1 MCFSQTTGPFS
12 VDAAS
17 IGVQSQVMCSPCA
30 LSIHVF
36 SGGVRAYARN
46 SCACTH
52 TYPPYAEIQMTQG
65 QAWKAWGYLKI
76 QQNPD
81 VQLIPH
87 TFKKP
92 VPRPLP
98 ACSTQATFQCLLLY
112 LSLELQ
118 YYREAS
124 GRLVLPYASQA
135 HSGKVF
141 TAQTTPFQTVKM
153 PKLSHCHHFSS
164 IIRKS
169 FHLSSM
175 TIAYTYCQQS
185 LAYKSFI
192 TLNVGRLVN
201 ALLWWGNQ
209 EMKS

>member
-17 IGVQSQVMCSPCA
+17 IGVQRQVMCSPWA
-30 LSIHVF
+30 LSIYVF

-46 SCACTH
+46 SCVHAHIPTH
-52 TYPPYAEIQMTQG
+52 RMQRYRWHRG
-65 QAWKAWGYLKI
+65 RLGRHLKI

-81 VQLIPH
+81 VRLIPH

-153 PKLSHCHHFSS
+153 SKLSHCHHFSS

-175 TIAYTYCQQS
+175 TIVYTYCQQP
-185 LAYKSFI
+185 LAYKIFI